1 MSKIT
6 ELAAAVEE
14 EIEMNRHRI
23 ELLEDELRDE
33 KQKNAEFARRLHEL
47 LESIYN

>member
-1 MSKIT
+1 MSKII
-6 ELAAAVEE
+6 EFAKAVED
-14 EIEMNRHRI
+14 EIEINRHRI
-23 ELLEDELRDE
+23 EHLEEELDKE

>member
-1 MSKIT
+1 MSKII
-6 ELAAAVEE
+6 EFAQAVDE
-14 EIEMNRHRI
+14 EISINRHRI
-23 ELLEDELRDE
+23 EHLEEELNNE

>member
-6 ELAAAVEE
+6 ELAAAIEE
-14 EIEMNRHRI
+14 EFEINRYRVEQLEQ
-23 ELLEDELRDE
+23 ELANE